1 MFVYFY
7 LLCVVQS
14 FAKQRLPEKCRR
26 NRFEIVAV
34 IRHNAM
40 QQGWNLIFIANF
52 VIYFLN
58 LDQVTPMKQFALAT
72 FLVFILSSCLVSKKK
87 YDDLLAQ
94 KVRMEADLSDRN
106 SQLDKS
112 NADIKDLEDKLRML
126 KEDTTNLGIDVR
138 SAGQRLAQ
146 LEKEHA
152 QLNNSYTGLVTSSG
166 KLKGDVA
173 QQQQQLLTIQ
183 SNLEKTRRLND
194 SLSTSLAERE
204 KKVQELEQVL
214 ANKDKAVQD
223 LKNRI
228 SNALL
233 NFKENDLTVKVK
245 NGKVY
250 VSLAEQ
256 LLFGSGSIE
265 VDQKGVTALQQ
276 LARAVKDQKGINI
289 MVEGHTDNVPISK
302 KSAYMQ
308 DNWDLSVMRATSI
321 TRILTK
327 AGVSST
333 QITASG
339 RGEYVP
345 LAANDSPQNKS
356 RTAEPRSLLHLIS
369 MSYSK
374 SLELTDH
381 YV

>member
-1 MFVYFY
+1 M
-7 LLCVVQS
+7 
-14 FAKQRLPEKCRR
+14 R
-26 NRFEIVAV
+26 
-34 IRHNAM
+34 
-40 QQGWNLIFIANF
+40 
-52 VIYFLN
+52 
-58 LDQVTPMKQFALAT
+58 QFAIAT
-72 FLVFILSSCLVSKKK
+72 VLVCIFSSCLVSKKK

-94 KVRMEADLSDRN
+94 KVRMEADLTDRN

-112 NADIKDLEDKLRML
+112 NADVKDLEEKLRKL

-138 SAGQRLAQ
+138 SSSQRLAQ
-146 LEKEHA
+146 LEKEHT

-256 LLFGSGSIE
+256 LLFGSGSID

-276 LARAVKDQKGINI
+276 LAKAVKDQKGINI

-327 AGVSST
+327 AGVSTT

-345 LAANDSPQNKS
+345 LAANDTPQNKS
-356 RTAEPRSLLHLIS
+356 KNRRTEIIITPDLD
-369 MSYSK
+369 
-374 SLELTDH
+374 ELFKILGTN
-381 YV
+381 